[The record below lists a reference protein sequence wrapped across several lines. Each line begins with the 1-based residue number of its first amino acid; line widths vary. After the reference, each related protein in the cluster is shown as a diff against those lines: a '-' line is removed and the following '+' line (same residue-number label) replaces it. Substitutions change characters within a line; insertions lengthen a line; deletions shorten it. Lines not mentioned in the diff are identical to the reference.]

1 MTALLTQVQL
11 ILEVQVSLMFKV
23 TQMLNDPSDSGD
35 SNDPSIQA
43 TRTSDLGDSDDPSA
57 TRTIRGIQA
66 IGRDLGDSNDPSDSS
81 DSNDPS
87 DSSDPNDPSDSSDPN
102 DPGDLGDPND
112 PSDPGDSNNPSD
124 SSDPNESAP
133 SDNSTDPIDPDNP
146 VSQGDDLIGVRYPA
160 LIDSVATADLLVAQP
175 QIPPGTTLP
184 DGGRFIGDVNGD
196 DLVDVSVFM
205 EPPGGDQFSSDQD
218 QFAVVLFGT
227 PDGSLPELDALNG
240 NNGFIITDVAGVIT
254 DAGLFGGL
262 IGLGDL
268 NGDGMDEM
276 AFATSGFLE
285 LSRWKV
291 LKGTASAPATRTAEE
306 ITESELLI
314 DVEAAGI
321 SLQGVG
327 DINGD
332 GLDDVLF
339 GLDNGK
345 PGRLIYGETNLSV
358 ISEEPLPAGRILSA
372 CQGSRCDGDAIGDF
386 DGDGFDDLLV
396 SRFSCGF
403 SNYASILY
411 GSANGIAENATQAEY
426 PDNERTR
433 IVTEA
438 GGSCS
443 TGSFTGIIGDVDGDG
458 RTDLL
463 FTAPSSTPE
472 SDDPFDTSIGH
483 LLFGPREQRPTRLSL
498 DELDGALGVLL
509 ADPDGITIEDADGD
523 GFDDILFPNDQMFT
537 GRPRDASSASG
548 PVVVRDPTDFIVFW
562 ETPAPAGIQR
572 YRLSI
577 NGTIAIE
584 LDASAGFVDYPDLT
598 DGDEATLVLE
608 GLTGDGGDVV
618 NSRTRIVPAYPDSES
633 LIVTRIAPRLVELTF
648 NGDPLIENFSNYLVW
663 RDGTP
668 IGRSINGADNYIDDT
683 VVLGVNHNYFIT
695 PDYLAT
701 DPTGFTAPLD
711 TQVLESSP
719 LLQRR
724 SNSVVLQ

>member
-1 MTALLTQVQL
+1 MKLASLLL
-11 ILEVQVSLMFKV
+11 LSAFSLAACSNSDDGSV
-23 TQMLNDPSDSGD
+23 DTGTDDSGNSGESDIQSDSETLNDPSDSDDLNEPND
-35 SNDPSIQA
+35 S
-43 TRTSDLGDSDDPSA
+43 SDS
-57 TRTIRGIQA
+57 
-66 IGRDLGDSNDPSDSS
+66 GDSNDPSDSS
-81 DSNDPS
+81 DSNDP
-87 DSSDPNDPSDSSDPN
+87 
-102 DPGDLGDPND
+102 
-112 PSDPGDSNNPSD
+112 
-124 SSDPNESAP
+124 NESAP
-133 SDNSTDPIDPDNP
+133 SDNPADPSDPDNP
-146 VSQGDDLIGVRYPA
+146 VSPGDDLTGVRYPA
-160 LIDSVATADLLVAQP
+160 LIDSVATADLLVARP
-175 QIPPGTTLP
+175 QTPQGTTLP
-184 DGGRFIGDVNGD
+184 NGGRFIGDVNGD

-205 EPPGGDQFSSDQD
+205 EPPGGDQFSSEQD
-218 QFAVVLFGT
+218 QFVAVLFGT
-227 PDGSLPELDALNG
+227 SDGSLPEFDALNG

-276 AFATSGFLE
+276 GFATSGFLE

-291 LKGTASAPATRTAEE
+291 IKGTASAPATRTAEE

-321 SLQGVG
+321 GLQGVG

-358 ISEEPLPAGRILSA
+358 ISEEPLPAGGLLSA
-372 CQGSRCDGDAIGDF
+372 CEGSRCDGDAIGDF

-396 SRFSCGF
+396 SRFGCGF

-411 GSANGIAENATQAEY
+411 GSENGIADNATQADY

-443 TGSFTGIIGDVDGDG
+443 TGNYNGINGDVDGDG

-483 LLFGPREQRPTRLSL
+483 LLFGPRGQRPTRLSL
-498 DELDGALGVLL
+498 NELDGALGVLL
-509 ADPDGITIEDADGD
+509 TDPDGITLGDADGD
-523 GFDDILFPNDQMFT
+523 DFDDILFPNNQMFT
-537 GRPRDASSASG
+537 GRTRDTSSASG
-548 PVVVRDPTDFIVFW
+548 PVVVRDPTDFIVYW

-577 NGTIAIE
+577 NGTTAVE

-598 DGDEATLVLE
+598 DGEEATLVLE
-608 GLTGDGGDVV
+608 GLTGEGGDVV
-618 NSRTRIVPAYPDSES
+618 DSRTRVVPAYPGSES
-633 LIVTRIAPRLVELTF
+633 LTVTRLAPQLIELTF
-648 NGDPLIENFSNYLVW
+648 NGDSLIENFSNYLVW

-683 VVLGVNHNYFIT
+683 VVLGVSHNYFIT
-695 PDYLAT
+695 PDYLAMDPNEIT
-701 DPTGFTAPLD
+701 DPLD
-711 TQVLESSP
+711 MQVLERSP